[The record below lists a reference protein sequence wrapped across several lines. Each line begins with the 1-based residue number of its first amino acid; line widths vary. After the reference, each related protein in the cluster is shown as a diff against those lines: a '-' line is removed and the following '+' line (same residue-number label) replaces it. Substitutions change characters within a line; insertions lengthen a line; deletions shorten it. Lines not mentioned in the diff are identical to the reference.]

1 LGRKIFLIKIKQ
13 MKAIEAFLIVIGLL
27 LLSAIIL
34 AFPTMFLWNWLM
46 PRIFGVTQI
55 TLYEAMGINFLTH
68 ILFKSNVTI
77 KRDGNEN

>member
-1 LGRKIFLIKIKQ
+1 
-13 MKAIEAFLIVIGLL
+13 MKALEAFLIVVGLL

-55 TLYEAMGINFLTH
+55 TLYEAMGINFLAN

-77 KRDGNEN
+77 KRENNDNK

>member
-1 LGRKIFLIKIKQ
+1 
-13 MKAIEAFLIVIGLL
+13 MKALEAFLIVIGLL

-46 PRIFGVTQI
+46 PDIFGVMKI
-55 TLYEAMGINFLTH
+55 DLYQAMGINFLTH

-77 KRDGNEN
+77 KRDNNGN

>member
-1 LGRKIFLIKIKQ
+1 
-13 MKAIEAFLIVIGLL
+13 MKAIEAFLIVVGLL

-46 PRIFGVTQI
+46 PNIFGVTEI
-55 TLYEAMGINFLTH
+55 TLYQAMGINFLSN

-77 KRDGNEN
+77 KRENNDK

>member
-1 LGRKIFLIKIKQ
+1 
-13 MKAIEAFLIVIGLL
+13 MKALEAFLIVIGLL

-46 PRIFGVTQI
+46 PKIFGVTQI
-55 TLYEAMGINFLTH
+55 DLYEAMGINFLAN

-77 KRDGNEN
+77 KRDGNGN